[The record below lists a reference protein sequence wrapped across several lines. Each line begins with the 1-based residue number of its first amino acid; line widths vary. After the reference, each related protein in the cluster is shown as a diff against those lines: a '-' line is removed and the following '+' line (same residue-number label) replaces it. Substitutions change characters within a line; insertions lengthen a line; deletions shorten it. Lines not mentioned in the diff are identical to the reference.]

1 MRATAPKATPP
12 RYVSLKASK
21 GLVMNQSS
29 SVSTAGAP
37 LRQAGRGEGLV
48 LMLGSSLTIMGS
60 VMVAPI
66 LPRLGA
72 EFGPLEPR
80 ADLLVPLAITGPALA
95 IALCAPLAGWLA
107 DRVGRK
113 ALLVIATLLYAV
125 LGALPAMLDSLPSIV
140 GTRLLF
146 GCTEAAVMTCCATLI
161 ADYWHGE
168 ERLRYVNRQVVTI
181 GLVGALFFVVGG
193 ALGEHSWRSPF
204 LLYLL
209 PLLLAPVMM
218 KVLWEPPV
226 VKRLAVEQQVDE
238 SGPAKVAVLQLVVGY
253 LMILGGM
260 VLAFVMAIQA
270 PTLLVGLGITSSTMI
285 GMAAGLSL
293 LATLGG
299 SLAWPLLRRRFGIA
313 GCNALLLGLMGIGLW
328 LLMRA
333 QSYNAVLVAALIQG
347 LGSGLLVPNV
357 MAPVMNALTAR
368 TRGRGL
374 GGFTSFLYFGQFV
387 SPLVVAAVAAFTGD
401 LRQAIQWLAFASLAG
416 ALLWMTVGL
425 RARGHEQANPLESR
439 QSS

>member
-1 MRATAPKATPP
+1 
-12 RYVSLKASK
+12 
-21 GLVMNQSS
+21 MNQSS
-29 SVSTAGAP
+29 SVSTAATP
-37 LRQAGRGEGLV
+37 SRQAGRREGLV

-72 EFGPLEPR
+72 EFGPVEPR
-80 ADLLVPLAITGPALA
+80 ADLLVPLAVTGPALA

-113 ALLVIATLLYAV
+113 TLLVLATLFYAL
-125 LGALPAMLDSLPSIV
+125 LGALPALLDSLPAIV

-209 PLLLAPVMM
+209 PLLLVPAML
-218 KVLWEPPV
+218 KVLWEPP
-226 VKRLAVEQQVDE
+226 LARHKAVQQPADE
-238 SGPAKVAVLQLVVGY
+238 TGPSRVAVRQLVVGY

-260 VLAFVMAIQA
+260 VLTFVVPVQA
-270 PTLLVGLGITSSTMI
+270 PMLLVSLGITSSTMI
-285 GMAAGLSL
+285 GLAAGLSL

-299 SLAWPLLRRRFGIA
+299 SLMWPLLRRRLGIA
-313 GCNALLLGLMGIGLW
+313 GCNALLLGLIGVGLW
-328 LLMRA
+328 LLMRG
-333 QSYNAVLVAALIQG
+333 QSYNAVLVAVFIQG

-357 MAPVMNALTAR
+357 MAPVMNALTAS

-374 GGFTSFLYFGQFV
+374 GGFTSFLYIGQFV
-387 SPLVVAAVAAFTGD
+387 SPLVVAAVTAFAGD
-401 LRQAIQWLAFASLAG
+401 LRHAIQWMAFAGLAA
-416 ALLWMTVGL
+416 ALLWVIAGL
-425 RARGHEQANPLESR
+425 RTRGHVQASTVDSTRPAHANRHE
-439 QSS
+439 

>member
-1 MRATAPKATPP
+1 MK
-12 RYVSLKASK
+12 
-21 GLVMNQSS
+21 QSS
-29 SVSTAGAP
+29 SVSTAAP
-37 LRQAGRGEGLV
+37 RQAVGRREGWV

-60 VMVAPI
+60 VMVTPI

-107 DRVGRK
+107 DRIGRK
-113 ALLVIATLLYAV
+113 ALLVIATLLYAL
-125 LGALPAMLDSLPSIV
+125 LGALPALLDNLHGIV
-140 GTRLLF
+140 IARLLF
-146 GCTEAAVMTCCATLI
+146 GCAEAAVMTCCATLI

-209 PLLLAPVMM
+209 PLLLVPAML
-218 KVLWEPPV
+218 KILWEPPV
-226 VKRLAVEQQVDE
+226 TRRQVTEPQADD
-238 SGPAKVAVLQLVVGY
+238 SAPTKVAVLQLLVGY
-253 LMILGGM
+253 LMIVWGM
-260 VLAFVMAIQA
+260 VLTFVMPIQA
-270 PTLLVGLGITSSTMI
+270 PTLLVGLGVTSSTMI
-285 GMAAGLSL
+285 GLSAGLSL

-299 SLAWPLLRRRFGIA
+299 SLSWPLLRRRFGIA
-313 GCNALLLGLMGIGLW
+313 GCNALLLALMGLGLC
-328 LLMRA
+328 LLVRA
-333 QSYNAVLVAALIQG
+333 QSYNAVLLAVFIQG
-347 LGSGLLVPNV
+347 LGAGLLVPNV

-374 GGFTSFLYFGQFV
+374 GGFTSFLYIGQFI
-387 SPLVVAAVAAFTGD
+387 SPLVVAFVGAYAGD
-401 LRQAIQWLAFASLAG
+401 LRQSIQWLAFAGLAA
-416 ALLWMTVGL
+416 ALLWVAVGL
-425 RARGHEQANPLESR
+425 RARGNGQARIAQSR

>member
-1 MRATAPKATPP
+1 
-12 RYVSLKASK
+12 
-21 GLVMNQSS
+21 
-29 SVSTAGAP
+29 
-37 LRQAGRGEGLV
+37 
-48 LMLGSSLTIMGS
+48 MLGSSLTIMGS
-60 VMVAPI
+60 VMVTPI

-80 ADLLVPLAITGPALA
+80 VDLLVPLAITGPALA

-107 DRVGRK
+107 DRIGRK
-113 ALLVIATLLYAV
+113 ALLVIATLLYAL
-125 LGALPAMLDSLPSIV
+125 LGTLPAMLDNLPAIV
-140 GTRLLF
+140 IARLLF
-146 GCTEAAVMTCCATLI
+146 GCAEAAVMTCCATLI

-209 PLLLAPVMM
+209 PLLLVPAMM

-226 VKRLAVEQQVDE
+226 TKPQLTEPQADD
-238 SGPAKVAVLQLVVGY
+238 SAPTKVAVPQLLVGY
-253 LMILGGM
+253 LMIVGGM
-260 VLAFVMAIQA
+260 VLTFVMPIQA
-270 PTLLVGLGITSSTMI
+270 PTLLVGLGVTSSTMI
-285 GMAAGLSL
+285 GLSAGLSL

-299 SLAWPLLRRRFGIA
+299 SLSWPWLRRRFGIA
-313 GCNALLLGLMGIGLW
+313 GCNALLLTLMGLGLC

-333 QSYNAVLVAALIQG
+333 QSYNAVLLAVFIQG
-347 LGSGLLVPNV
+347 LGAGLLVPNV
-357 MAPVMNALTAR
+357 MAPVMDALTAS

-374 GGFTSFLYFGQFV
+374 GGFTSFLYIGQFI
-387 SPLVVAAVAAFTGD
+387 SPLVVAFVGTFAGD
-401 LRQAIQWLAFASLAG
+401 LRQSIQWLAFASLAA
-416 ALLWMTVGL
+416 ALLWVAVGL
-425 RARGHEQANPLESR
+425 RARGNDQARIAQSR

>member
-1 MRATAPKATPP
+1 MK
-12 RYVSLKASK
+12 
-21 GLVMNQSS
+21 QSS
-29 SVSTAGAP
+29 SVSTAAS
-37 LRQAGRGEGLV
+37 RQAVGRREGWV

-60 VMVAPI
+60 VMVTPI

-107 DRVGRK
+107 DRIGRK
-113 ALLVIATLLYAV
+113 ALLVIATLLYAL
-125 LGALPAMLDSLPSIV
+125 LGALPALLDNLQGIV
-140 GTRLLF
+140 IARLLF
-146 GCTEAAVMTCCATLI
+146 GCAEAAVMTCCATLI

-209 PLLLAPVMM
+209 PLLLVPAMM

-226 VKRLAVEQQVDE
+226 TKSPVTEPQAGD
-238 SGPAKVAVLQLVVGY
+238 SAPTKVAVPQLLVGY
-253 LMILGGM
+253 LMIVWGM
-260 VLAFVMAIQA
+260 VLTFVMPIQA
-270 PTLLVGLGITSSTMI
+270 PTLLVGLGVTSSTMI
-285 GMAAGLSL
+285 GLSAGLSL

-299 SLAWPLLRRRFGIA
+299 SLGWPLLRRRFGIA
-313 GCNALLLGLMGIGLW
+313 GCNALLLALMGLGLC
-328 LLMRA
+328 LLVRA
-333 QSYNAVLVAALIQG
+333 QSYNAVLLAVFVQG
-347 LGSGLLVPNV
+347 LGAGLLVPNV
-357 MAPVMNALTAR
+357 MAPVMNALTTR

-374 GGFTSFLYFGQFV
+374 GGFTSFLYIGQFI
-387 SPLVVAAVAAFTGD
+387 SPLVVAFVGAYAGD
-401 LRQAIQWLAFASLAG
+401 LRQSIQWLAFAGLAA
-416 ALLWMTVGL
+416 ALLWVAVGL
-425 RARGHEQANPLESR
+425 RARGNGQARIAQSR

>member
-1 MRATAPKATPP
+1 
-12 RYVSLKASK
+12 
-21 GLVMNQSS
+21 MNSS
-29 SVSTAGAP
+29 NSISTASP
-37 LRQAGRGEGLV
+37 RQAVGRREGLV

-60 VMVAPI
+60 VMVTPI
-66 LPRLGA
+66 LPRLAA
-72 EFGPLEPR
+72 EFGPVEPR

-113 ALLVIATLLYAV
+113 ALLVVATLLYAL
-125 LGALPAMLDSLPSIV
+125 LGALPALLDNLPAIV
-140 GTRLLF
+140 GARLLF
-146 GCTEAAVMTCCATLI
+146 GCAEAAVMTCCATLI

-209 PLLLAPVMM
+209 PLLLVPAMM

-226 VKRLAVEQQVDE
+226 SKLQTAERLDE
-238 SGPAKVAVLQLVVGY
+238 AAPTKVAVPQLLVGY
-253 LMILGGM
+253 LMIVCGM
-260 VLAFVMAIQA
+260 VLTIVMPIQA
-270 PTLLVGLGITSSTMI
+270 PTLLVSLGVTSSTLI
-285 GMAAGLSL
+285 GLAAGLSL
-293 LATLGG
+293 LATLVG
-299 SLAWPLLRRRFGIA
+299 SLTWPLLRRRFGIA
-313 GCNALLLGLMGIGLW
+313 GCNALLLALMGLGLC
-328 LLMRA
+328 LLVRA
-333 QSYNAVLVAALIQG
+333 QSYNAVLLAVFVQG
-347 LGSGLLVPNV
+347 LGAGLLVPNV
-357 MAPVMNALTAR
+357 MAPVMNALTAS

-387 SPLVVAAVAAFTGD
+387 SPLVVAAVGVFTGD
-401 LRQAIQWLAFASLAG
+401 LRQSIQWLAFASLAA
-416 ALLWMTVGL
+416 ALLWVAVGL
-425 RARGHEQANPLESR
+425 RTRGHGRANVAGSR

>member
-1 MRATAPKATPP
+1 
-12 RYVSLKASK
+12 
-21 GLVMNQSS
+21 MNRSN
-29 SVSTAGAP
+29 SVSTAAAP
-37 LRQAGRGEGLV
+37 LRQASGRREGLV

-72 EFGPLEPR
+72 EFGPVEPR
-80 ADLLVPLAITGPALA
+80 AELLVPLAITGPALA

-113 ALLVIATLLYAV
+113 ALLVLATLLYAL
-125 LGALPAMLDSLPSIV
+125 LGALPAMLDNLSAIV

-146 GCTEAAVMTCCATLI
+146 GCAEAAVMTCCATLI
-161 ADYWHGE
+161 ADYWQGE

-193 ALGEHSWRSPF
+193 ALGEHSWRAPF

-209 PLLLAPVMM
+209 PLLLVPAMM

-226 VKRLAVEQQVDE
+226 VLRQQVEQPVE
-238 SGPAKVAVLQLVVGY
+238 PGASKVAVLPLVIGY
-253 LMILGGM
+253 LMIFGGM
-260 VLAFVMAIQA
+260 VLTFVVPIQA
-270 PTLLVGLGITSSTMI
+270 PMVLVSLGVTSSTLI
-285 GMAAGLSL
+285 GLAAGLSL

-299 SLAWPLLRRRFGIA
+299 SLMWPLLRRRFGIA
-313 GCNALLLGLMGIGLW
+313 GCNALMLGLIGLGLW
-328 LLMRA
+328 LLMRG
-333 QSYNAVLVAALIQG
+333 QSYNAVLVAVLVQG
-347 LGSGLLVPNV
+347 LGAGLLVPNV
-357 MAPVMNALTAR
+357 MAPVMNALTAT

-374 GGFTSFLYFGQFV
+374 GGFTSCLYIGQFA
-387 SPLVVAAVAAFTGD
+387 SPLVVAFVGTVAGD
-401 LRQAIQWLAFASLAG
+401 LRHSIQWLALASFIL
-416 ALLWMTVGL
+416 ALLWVAVGL
-425 RARGHEQANPLESR
+425 RARGDGSASTVGSR